1 MADKVAERET
11 LFGMAAENASGTIA
25 AASVAKVVIY
35 WGEQWRSMSED
46 R

>member
-1 MADKVAERET
+1 MTDKAVERET
-11 LFGMAAENASGTIA
+11 LDGMVAENASGTIA
-25 AASVAKVVIY
+25 AASVAKVVID